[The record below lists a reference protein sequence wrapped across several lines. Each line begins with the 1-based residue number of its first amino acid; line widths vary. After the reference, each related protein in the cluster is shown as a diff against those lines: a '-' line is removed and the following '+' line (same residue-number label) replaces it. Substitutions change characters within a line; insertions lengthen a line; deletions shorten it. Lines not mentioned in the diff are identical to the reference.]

1 MSRINGFTL
10 TELLVAVAVIA
21 ILAGIVLSMIPRMRE
36 AARTA
41 ACASNE
47 RQWGRALIGYAGEH
61 DGQMMTTVDYS
72 LGPNR
77 PVPQHVWA
85 VGAPTIRPTELNLA
99 ALDTYMG
106 PTRDDDFGSF
116 KGIMFCPSGPRK
128 DLGKTFRST
137 VYNTSWSLRLCGPVA
152 DPAMPAIP
160 GSPGGKTEWATF
172 GYAYFV
178 LDRANAAT
186 PGHDPQGQLIRDG
199 RLTKAGSN
207 TVLLSDVVRRP
218 ALAADEDWWI
228 SHRNNGAVT
237 AINHDKFAYPTAPP
251 PLRGGN
257 ILYGDGHVQFQGM
270 SAEAAAIW
278 QQSSCATA
286 MPNLSSALSRWYF
299 R

>member
-1 MSRINGFTL
+1 MSPSNGFTL
-10 TELLVAVAVIA
+10 IELLVTIA
-21 ILAGIVLSMIPRMRE
+21 IISILAAMLAILIPRVRE
-36 AARTA
+36 VSRTA
-41 ACASNE
+41 VCASNE
-47 RQWGRALIGYAGEH
+47 RQWGLALINYAMDNRGRL
-61 DGQMMTTVDYS
+61 MTTVDYS

-85 VGAPTIRPTELNLA
+85 VGAPTIRPSELNLA

-116 KGIMFCPSGPRK
+116 KGIMCCPSGPRK

-137 VYNTSWSLRLCGPVA
+137 VYNTSWSLRLRAPVA
-152 DPAMPAIP
+152 NPAMPAIP
-160 GSPGGKTEWATF
+160 GTPGGKTEWATF

-178 LDRANAAT
+178 LDSANAAT
-186 PGHDPQGQLIRDG
+186 PGYDPQGQLIRNG
-199 RLTKAGSN
+199 RLTGAGSS

-218 ALAADEDWWI
+218 AFANVNDWWI
-228 SHRNNGAVT
+228 SHRSSNAVT
-237 AINHDKFAYPTAPP
+237 SENHDKFSYPTAPP

-257 ILYGDGHVQFQGM
+257 ILYADGHVQFQVMG
-270 SAEAAAIW
+270 ADAAAIW

-286 MPNLSSALSRWYF
+286 MPNLSSAWSRWYF